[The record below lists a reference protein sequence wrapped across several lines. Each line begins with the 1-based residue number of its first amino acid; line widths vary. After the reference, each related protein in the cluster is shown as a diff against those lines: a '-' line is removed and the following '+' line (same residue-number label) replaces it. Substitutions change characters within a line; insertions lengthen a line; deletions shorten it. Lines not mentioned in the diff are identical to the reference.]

1 MSIASTAAHRSA
13 SAKSDLDGRHCGQE
27 VEAIVVVVVVAVV
40 AVVVVVVVVVVYTS
54 NVVCS
59 PSGAAAI
66 TGSRR
71 LRFKFTDAWLT
82 LALYISSMW
91 LNLGQAS
98 SMHTST

>member
-1 MSIASTAAHRSA
+1 MSIASAAAHTSA

-27 VEAIVVVVVVAVV
+27 VEAIVVVVVVVVV

-59 PSGAAAI
+59 PSGSAAI

-71 LRFKFTDAWLT
+71 LRLS
-82 LALYISSMW
+82 LRIH
-91 LNLGQAS
+91 G
-98 SMHTST
+98 